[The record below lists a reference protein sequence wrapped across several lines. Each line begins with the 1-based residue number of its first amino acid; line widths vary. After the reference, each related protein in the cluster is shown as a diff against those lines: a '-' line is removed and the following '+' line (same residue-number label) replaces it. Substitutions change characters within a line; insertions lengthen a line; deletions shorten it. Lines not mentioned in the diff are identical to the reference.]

1 MGLSPPSRPRK
12 AAWDKGL
19 GSLSEKNESVAPGR
33 TWPGVGQIQQK
44 APIPAEPR
52 GAAQETV
59 NSECSGPQ
67 VARGEECMVP
77 A

>member
-1 MGLSPPSRPRK
+1 MGLSPRSRPRK
-12 AAWDKGL
+12 AAWDKGP

-44 APIPAEPR
+44 ARIPAEPR
-52 GAAQETV
+52 RAAQEIV
-59 NSECSGPQ
+59 KGECSGPQ
-67 VARGEECMVP
+67 VAGREEGMVS